1 MLDFEKLMA
10 ILNEAS
16 QAQVVHYGFFFT
28 LATLIHA
35 RQVRYEIR
43 TQFTLLTAS
52 IDNLSRS
59 LDTHATR
66 LDKVEE
72 DVKIIKNKLGS

>member
-1 MLDFEKLMA
+1 MDIEKLLG
-10 ILNEAS
+10 ILNEVG

-28 LATLIHA
+28 LAALIHA
-35 RQVRYEIR
+35 RQVKMEIR
-43 TQFTLLTAS
+43 NQFTLLTAS

-59 LDTHATR
+59 LDGHATR

-72 DVKIIKNKLGS
+72 DVKLIKDKLGS